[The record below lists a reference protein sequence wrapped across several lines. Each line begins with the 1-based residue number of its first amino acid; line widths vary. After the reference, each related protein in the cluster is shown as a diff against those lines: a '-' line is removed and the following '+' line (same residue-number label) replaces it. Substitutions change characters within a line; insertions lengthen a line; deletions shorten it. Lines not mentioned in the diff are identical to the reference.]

1 MDTRWTG
8 RDLVRGSQVSWDE
21 VPPADLRL
29 RLNDVLQYEGC
40 TSDDVWEAIR
50 DWLEARGIT
59 RSKAR
64 PLSLVPHIH
73 PSLRE
78 NAIAPVLQAQSAM
91 QLTRLVYTSK
101 HEITDAAAFDSIL
114 KSSQWNN
121 TLDSVTGVLVVD
133 DANFLQVIEGSREAI
148 AKCFQRIIADKRHHE
163 VQVIACGDV
172 SRRLFQDWNMRLLDV
187 HMIKQE
193 ILSAHFVE
201 GRFQPRI
208 MSEFSVEEFCRA
220 ISISCSEV
228 GPGKTE
234 PTAGDRRLPIS
245 QKVINLRRD
254 RL

>member
-1 MDTRWTG
+1 
-8 RDLVRGSQVSWDE
+8 
-21 VPPADLRL
+21 
-29 RLNDVLQYEGC
+29 
-40 TSDDVWEAIR
+40 
-50 DWLEARGIT
+50 
-59 RSKAR
+59 
-64 PLSLVPHIH
+64 
-73 PSLRE
+73 
-78 NAIAPVLQAQSAM
+78 
-91 QLTRLVYTSK
+91 
-101 HEITDAAAFDSIL
+101 
-114 KSSQWNN
+114 
-121 TLDSVTGVLVVD
+121 
-133 DANFLQVIEGSREAI
+133 
-148 AKCFQRIIADKRHHE
+148 
-163 VQVIACGDV
+163 
-172 SRRLFQDWNMRLLDV
+172 MRLLDV